1 MMWSFLIGSKLGRLA
16 SYIGAALV
24 VLLGAVQY
32 GKAKQKAKQ
41 EQDSLKEYKET
52 RERIDESHVNVDVD
66 DSLDRLSDNN
76 QLRD

>member
-1 MMWSFLIGSKLGRLA
+1 MLWSFLIGSKLGRMA

-24 VLLGAVQY
+24 ILLGAVQY
-32 GKAKQKAKQ
+32 GKQKQKGKQKQ
-41 EQDSLKEYKET
+41 EALEDYVAT

-66 DSLDRLSDNN
+66 DSLDRLSSNN